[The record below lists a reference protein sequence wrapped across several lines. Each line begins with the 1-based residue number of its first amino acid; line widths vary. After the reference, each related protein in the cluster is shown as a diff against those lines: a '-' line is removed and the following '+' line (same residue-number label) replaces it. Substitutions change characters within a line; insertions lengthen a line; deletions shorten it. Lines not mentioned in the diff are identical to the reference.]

1 MIILRPALAE
11 DVMVIL
17 SMRKEFYSIDQYPF
31 DEEEQARMT
40 SDFILHPSTGILYII
55 LKESKSIGYVCLTY
69 GYSFEYGGKIAFVDE
84 LFLVSDQRDKGIG
97 SQVMDFIITKA
108 KELKLATLH
117 LEAETHND
125 KANRLYSKKGFKNT
139 NRFLLF
145 NKLNTL

>member
-1 MIILRPALAE
+1 MIILRPAME
-11 DVMVIL
+11 PDVMAIL
-17 SMRKEFYSIDQYPF
+17 NMRKEFYSIDQYPF
-31 DEEEQARMT
+31 EEDKQAQMT
-40 SDFILHPSTGILYII
+40 ADFILHPSAGILYII
-55 LKESKSIGYVCLTY
+55 LKESKTIGYVCLTF
-69 GYSFEYGGKIAFVDE
+69 GFSFEYGGKIAFVDE
-84 LFLVSDQRDKGIG
+84 LFLKSDQRGKGIG

-117 LEAETHND
+117 LEAEMHNE